1 MEPIQSNTCEI
12 IQIDQLFIN
21 EIKELKQKYL
31 SMKQKIFQEI
41 ILLEKDFSMQRLL
54 LQLLAIL

>member
-1 MEPIQSNTCEI
+1 MDSTESIQSNTCEI

-31 SMKQKIFQEI
+31 NSKQKIFQEI
-41 ILLEKDFSMQRLL
+41 ISEINEIKLCK
-54 LQLLAIL
+54 

>member
-12 IQIDQLFIN
+12 IQIDKRTVH

-41 ILLEKDFSMQRLL
+41 ISEIKKK
-54 LQLLAIL
+54 